1 MERIKKYEPLWKKWR
16 VTRKLGEGGFGAVY
30 EVECDKFDSKPCA
43 VKIISSKNEDIY
55 KRMPMGVTLS
65 SDEFEKQKEK
75 EVKRKEKELELMNR
89 LQGEENIVTIYD
101 GDVYEHEDGIDVII
115 RMELLENLASYIQ
128 KKQISSDEEWRK
140 LVIKIGI
147 DICKALEI
155 CEQERIVHRD
165 IKPENIFVNKKG
177 RFKLGDFGIS
187 RELSGTASRS
197 LKRQAGTELY
207 MSPEAFDALSKVD
220 IRTDIY
226 SLGITMYQCLND
238 GMPPFWEDGDYDARE
253 NAIRTRLSGTAIP
266 IPKKDNGQLW
276 KIVQKACQFDKE
288 DRYQH
293 ALEMRRDLEKLNLNI
308 ELTIEENKIEK
319 DEEKIEILEK
329 QKIFTGIFILMGI
342 SSMILLWTPDY
353 RVFCSGVVAKKVEY
367 ITFFGAAIC
376 IIIAACMYIKSS
388 KRLAMQIFF
397 LIMAIFMGIMSDTNL
412 ENVIFKNLQ
421 VPINVISE
429 KFKKSMKEGEEKAVK
444 KTKLGE
450 YYYKNKYGDFYT
462 VPDKLGENFT
472 SGIFKLDGKY
482 YQVPFPLQEAL
493 NNGLELYQYEEKVN
507 NIGDVILK
515 ENESMQIWLRNPKAD
530 NISEIEIE
538 VNNPTNKKQVIS
550 SCIVTEVHIEN
561 DNRMP
566 KDMYMPIIQKIP
578 FDKKKLELLVKKY
591 PDLKYRKSLGMDS
604 YTFNSGGKIERTI
617 KINWDTDQ
625 NLFSEIYISC
635 DK

>member
-1 MERIKKYEPLWKKWR
+1 
-16 VTRKLGEGGFGAVY
+16 
-30 EVECDKFDSKPCA
+30 
-43 VKIISSKNEDIY
+43 
-55 KRMPMGVTLS
+55 
-65 SDEFEKQKEK
+65 
-75 EVKRKEKELELMNR
+75 
-89 LQGEENIVTIYD
+89 
-101 GDVYEHEDGIDVII
+101 
-115 RMELLENLASYIQ
+115 
-128 KKQISSDEEWRK
+128 
-140 LVIKIGI
+140 
-147 DICKALEI
+147 
-155 CEQERIVHRD
+155 
-165 IKPENIFVNKKG
+165 
-177 RFKLGDFGIS
+177 
-187 RELSGTASRS
+187 
-197 LKRQAGTELY
+197 
-207 MSPEAFDALSKVD
+207 
-220 IRTDIY
+220 
-226 SLGITMYQCLND
+226 
-238 GMPPFWEDGDYDARE
+238 
-253 NAIRTRLSGTAIP
+253 
-266 IPKKDNGQLW
+266 
-276 KIVQKACQFDKE
+276 
-288 DRYQH
+288 
-293 ALEMRRDLEKLNLNI
+293 
-308 ELTIEENKIEK
+308 
-319 DEEKIEILEK
+319 
-329 QKIFTGIFILMGI
+329 
-342 SSMILLWTPDY
+342 
-353 RVFCSGVVAKKVEY
+353 
-367 ITFFGAAIC
+367 
-376 IIIAACMYIKSS
+376 
-388 KRLAMQIFF
+388 
-397 LIMAIFMGIMSDTNL
+397 MGIMSETNL

-493 NNGLELYQYEEKVN
+493 NNGLELYQYEEKIN

-538 VNNPTNKKQVIS
+538 VNNPTNKKQAIS

-561 DNRMP
+561 DDRTP
-566 KDMYMPIIQKIP
+566 KEMYMPIIQKIP